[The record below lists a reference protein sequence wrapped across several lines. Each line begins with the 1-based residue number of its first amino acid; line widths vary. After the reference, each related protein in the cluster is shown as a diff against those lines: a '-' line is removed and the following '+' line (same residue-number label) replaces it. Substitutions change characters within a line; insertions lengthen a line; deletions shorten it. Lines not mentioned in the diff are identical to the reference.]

1 MRFEAHLL
9 TEKWF
14 VSHETR
20 IREAQKGLPCIGEPQ
35 RSGAA
40 SAGGAF
46 SARLSEAQARPAA

>member
-20 IREAQKGLPCIGEPQ
+20 IREAQKGLQCVGEPQ
-35 RSGAA
+35 RSDAA

-46 SARLSEAQARPAA
+46 SARLSEAQARHAA